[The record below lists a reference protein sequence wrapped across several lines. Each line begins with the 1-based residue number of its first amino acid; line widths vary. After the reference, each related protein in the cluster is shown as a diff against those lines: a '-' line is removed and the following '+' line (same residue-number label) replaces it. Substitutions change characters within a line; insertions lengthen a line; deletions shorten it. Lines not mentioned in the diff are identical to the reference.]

1 MNRNISIASQCLLVL
16 QIVDMVSGWSGPE
29 VTPEVKSPGGLDG
42 VASPDNERSG
52 AFTTVQTLAGSLDPV
67 ATSAVAG
74 YHLPLTQSSP
84 STRLV
89 LSEGRDLLRQLW
101 FSWR

>member
-1 MNRNISIASQCLLVL
+1 MEGADQK
-16 QIVDMVSGWSGPE
+16 E

-74 YHLPLTQSSP
+74 YYLPLTQSSP
-84 STRLV
+84 STRLL
-89 LSEGRDLLRQLW
+89 LSEEGRHLLRQL
-101 FSWR
+101 SVTC

>member
-1 MNRNISIASQCLLVL
+1 MSFDTTNNRF
-16 QIVDMVSGWSGPE
+16 GEWKEWRGSGPE

-52 AFTTVQTLAGSLDPV
+52 AFTTVQTLASSLDPV

-89 LSEGRDLLRQLW
+89 LSQGRDLLRQLW
-101 FSWR
+101 ATRR